1 MTRIAVRNLWF
12 QVHKWIGLILA
23 VLIIP
28 LCVTGSALV
37 WDESLER
44 MLHPARFAV
53 AGPAMLAPAAYAE
66 AARAV
71 LVPGERLSGLQL
83 PRGAGE
89 PVVATA
95 TQPRKP
101 GAQGRP
107 GRTSIFLDPADA
119 RVIERSA
126 GGGLIQTFHMIHA
139 SLMVPGVGRQIV
151 GWIGVAMLLS
161 SLTGLWIWWPTVGSF
176 VRGLRWRRH
185 RNLDSNLHHQLGF
198 WIALPLAVLS
208 LTGAWISFP
217 LFFGSLVGEGGGRG
231 RGPDRAALFRARPLE
246 QPHTPLP
253 VALAA
258 GAGEAEGRVLRIG
271 WPTDVKP
278 EWTVEIAATGG
289 RPATVT
295 VADADGAAALE
306 PAGEGRPR
314 SGTGLLMR
322 RIHDGKGM
330 GLVWQAII
338 FMGGIIPAVLAV
350 TGIIMWWRAR
360 GWRGEL
366 KQRRRRAQAK
376 AQPA

>member
-1 MTRIAVRNLWF
+1 MTRIGVRNLWF
-12 QVHKWIGLILA
+12 QTHKWIGLILA

-28 LCVTGSALV
+28 ISLTGSALV
-37 WDESLER
+37 WHEPLEHV
-44 MLHPARFAV
+44 LYPERFAV
-53 AGPAMLAPAAYAE
+53 AGPAALAPAAYAE

-71 LVPGERLSGLQL
+71 LANGERLSSLQL

-89 PVVATA
+89 PVVASA
-95 TQPRKP
+95 SQPRKP

-107 GRTSIFLDPADA
+107 GRTTIFLDPADA
-119 RVIERSA
+119 RVIDRTTD
-126 GGGLIQTFHMIHA
+126 GGILQVLHVLHG
-139 SLMVPGVGRQIV
+139 SLMVPGLGRQIV

-217 LFFGSLVGEGGGRG
+217 MFFGSLVGEGGGRG

-246 QPHTPLP
+246 QPETPLAA
-253 VALAA
+253 ALAA
-258 GAGEAEGRVLRIG
+258 AAGEAEGRVVRIG
-271 WPTDVKP
+271 WPTDLKP
-278 EWTVEIAATGG
+278 DWTVEVAMPGG
-289 RPATVT
+289 PATVT
-295 VADADGAAALE
+295 VKDAGGAAALE

-314 SGTGLLMR
+314 AGTARLMR
-322 RIHDGKGM
+322 RIHDGNGM
-330 GLVWQAII
+330 GIVWQVII
-338 FMGGIIPAVLAV
+338 FVGGIIPAILAV

-376 AQPA
+376 ARPA